1 MFDKKKNL
9 TWAKLKV
16 GLVITIALLIL
27 FFTVF
32 FAGGLENIFQ
42 KKAELKATI
51 RDVRGLRVGSPVW
64 KAGVEIGTV
73 RSIRLHPEFGTIISM
88 KIQQDILH
96 HVRTDSTAT
105 VQTMGLLG
113 DKYIELTSGT
123 TDALPVRSGDTIAGS
138 TQLEMKDLV
147 QEGSSSMEKIT
158 AFLAKLDRFLEKMD
172 SGHGTVGK
180 LMSDPALYNNLND
193 TAKSLARLAR
203 DMETADGSLKML
215 AKDQTLY
222 NRLSSAATSLD
233 DITKKMNEGSGS
245 FRKFVEDPLLYDTL
259 AASSKKLNAIVEQM
273 DAGQGVAGVV
283 LKDKEMAND
292 LKQIVTELKDMMK
305 DMKENPRKYFKFSVF

>member
-16 GLVITIALLIL
+16 GLVITIALFIL

-32 FAGGLENIFQ
+32 FAGGLENLFE
-42 KKAELKATI
+42 KKAELKATV

-73 RSIRLHPEFGTIISM
+73 RSIRLHPEFGTIVSM
-88 KIQQDILH
+88 KIRQDIFH
-96 HVRTDSTAT
+96 HIRKDSTAT

-123 TDALPVRSGDTIAGS
+123 ADASPVRSGDTIAGS
-138 TQLEMKDLV
+138 IQLEMKDLV
-147 QEGSSSMEKIT
+147 QEGSSSMEKVG
-158 AFLAKLDRFLEKMD
+158 AFLLKLDQFLVKID

-180 LMSDPALYNNLND
+180 LMGDPALYNNLND
-193 TAKSLARLAR
+193 TAKSLARLTR
-203 DMETADGSLKML
+203 DMESADGSLKMF
-215 AKDQTLY
+215 AKDPMLY
-222 NRLSSAATSLD
+222 NRLSSAAASLD
-233 DITKKMNEGSGS
+233 EVTKKMNEGSGS
-245 FRKFVEDPLLYDTL
+245 FRKFVEDPVLYDTL

-273 DAGQGVAGVV
+273 DAGQGTAGAL
-283 LKDKEMAND
+283 LKDKEMEKD
-292 LKQIVTELKDMMK
+292 LRQIVSELKDMMK